1 MKHILFSLLLLVA
14 PLMGGEGSVASAQT
28 PNARQAR
35 EIFDKV
41 WNSVFGPQGATF
53 HYKVNIIGIYKTE
66 GTIWQKG
73 NKSKYQSSNSKV
85 WNDGV
90 TCYVVKKKEVQIY
103 RADDERRDK
112 HASKFQFE
120 RENYNY
126 SIADDKEGLM
136 LTLKQKSSKVK
147 GVSEVR
153 LLIDRHT
160 FVPIRLRVG
169 VGLIHATVHIS
180 QFRSGGIDDSIFTFP
195 RELYRGYKF
204 EDKR

>member
-53 HYKVNIIGIYKTE
+53 HYKVNIIGIYKTQ

-73 NKSKYQSSNSKV
+73 NKSKYQSSNSKM

-112 HASKFQFE
+112 QASRFQFE

-126 SIADDKEGLM
+126 SIADDKDGLM

-160 FVPIRLRVG
+160 FAPIRLRVG
-169 VGLIHATVHIS
+169 VGLIHATVHIT
-180 QFRSGGIDDSIFTFP
+180 QFRSGGFDDSIFTFP